1 MRRKWIGLVLPMMMI
16 SALAVACSD
25 DGGNGG
31 VTGPTIA
38 DLAGTWNATSILLT
52 WNANPAV
59 QLDLVQTLGAT
70 VTLQV
75 TNQNRYT
82 FTVSVPGLPAQI
94 IMGDFT
100 FTATGAN
107 SGTFGLSDD
116 TDPPGTAPTTG
127 TLTLSGNMVTINIPD
142 AELVDFDMD
151 GTEDEALLVGQ
162 LTRQ

>member
-1 MRRKWIGLVLPMMMI
+1 MMMI

-38 DLAGTWNATSILLT
+38 DLAGTWNASSVLLT

-82 FTVSVPGLPAQI
+82 FTVSVPGLPDQI
-94 IMGDFT
+94 IMGDFS

-107 SGTFGLSDD
+107 TGTFSLTDD
-116 TDPPGTAPTTG
+116 TDPPGTDPTSG
-127 TLTLSGNMVTINIPD
+127 TFTLSGTNSITINIPD
-142 AELVDFDMD
+142 AELVDFDSD
-151 GTEDEALLVGQ
+151 GTDDEALLVGQ
-162 LTRQ
+162 FTRQ